1 MTVLLSISDGM
12 DNMMDEMMTELAGGI
27 GVYPADAPLGYLTG
41 GGTPFSVSY
50 ADEIEE
56 VAHVAEVTPLVL
68 SFIDTKYADFGDP
81 MGVTLRGI
89 DLTQDAE
96 VDGPTASSNIIEGRT
111 LVEGA
116 GEVILGNPLAAF
128 GRAAGGDH
136 AAVGGEIT
144 VPTLW
149 GDPFTLTV
157 VGIFET
163 GSNIYDMY
171 PYTDIDTAR
180 EITGVPSGD
189 VNFIS
194 VEADSV
200 ENVEA
205 LKEDIEAIFEGRPV
219 RTFAAMD
226 LVSSFKEMLG
236 TFSSFLWIVS
246 LVAAIAGGVS
256 IFIVM
261 LISVIER
268 TKEFGILK
276 ASGWSNRNII
286 SSVVVQ
292 SLIVALLGA
301 SVGLGT
307 GYAAGLGIDAY
318 LNFDIALIT
327 WTLILTIVGFGL
339 AMGVIG
345 GLYPAL
351 RAARVSPIES
361 LRSL

>member
-12 DNMMDEMMTELAGGI
+12 DNMMDEWMTELAGEI
-27 GVYPADAPLGYLTG
+27 GVYPADAPLGYWTG
-41 GGTPFSVSY
+41 GGTPFPITY
-50 ADEIEE
+50 ADEIEGIDN
-56 VAHVAEVTPLVL
+56 VVEVTPLVL
-68 SFIDTKYADFGDP
+68 SFIDAKDADLGDQ
-81 MGVTLRGI
+81 MGVTLRGV
-89 DLTQDAE
+89 DLAQDTEAG
-96 VDGPTASSNIIEGRT
+96 GPTAPSNIIEGRT
-111 LVEGA
+111 VMA
-116 GEVILGNPLAAF
+116 GESEVILGSFIITLAS
-128 GRAAGGDH
+128 GEH
-136 AAVGGEIT
+136 TKVGGEIT
-144 VPTLW
+144 IPTLW
-149 GDPFTLTV
+149 GEPYTLTV

-171 PYTDIDTAR
+171 PYTDIDIVR

-189 VNFIS
+189 VNFIA

-205 LKEDIEAIFEGRPV
+205 IKEDIEETFEGRPL
-219 RTFAAMD
+219 RTFIATD
-226 LVSSFKEMLG
+226 LLRAFTEMLG

-301 SVGLGT
+301 AVGLGT

-327 WTLILTIVGFGL
+327 WTLVLTIVGFGL
-339 AMGVIG
+339 AMGIIG